1 MEPETTGTAPDGAE
15 RKPPVPGGARPRAR
29 KLNMVSGPLF
39 PGVFAF
45 ALPVVLTGLLS
56 LFYNAADL
64 VVLGRFVEDGDHA
77 ISAVGCTGSL
87 INLLIGLFLGL
98 SVGSSVTIA
107 IALGA
112 RDEKEASAL
121 THTAIAVSA
130 ILGIAVGAVGFIFAP
145 TFLRWMNCSETLID
159 DASLYLRIYFCG
171 TPANMVYNFG
181 AAILRTSG
189 DARRPLYILGG
200 AGLVNVGL
208 NLLLV
213 IAFSMSVA
221 GVATATIVSQYLS
234 AAAALFFLSR
244 LNNPCRLSLRKLSL
258 RKNQLLRI
266 LRHGVPAGIQ
276 SSLFSF
282 SNVLIQST
290 INSFGDVVIAGS
302 TASAS
307 LEGFGWTA
315 INAPDAASMA
325 FVGQNYG
332 AKNLRRI
339 GRAVLVCLVYVILF
353 WLAIDGAILL
363 FREPLVKLY
372 LPKSPESM
380 EVAFSR
386 LTIVV
391 GTYFL
396 CGFMGVISSAIRGMG
411 ASLLPTAVAIGGICG
426 LRILWIAFVVPLSPS
441 LRTLMISYPVSW
453 SITLAVDVVIFL
465 LLFRRRKREIEKAS
479 PPA

>member
-1 MEPETTGTAPDGAE
+1 MEPKTAGSPETGQT
-15 RKPPVPGGARPRAR
+15 PPSPRPRAR
-29 KLNMVSGPLF
+29 NLNMVSGPLF

-45 ALPVVLTGLLS
+45 ALPVILTGLLS

-64 VVLGRFVEDGDHA
+64 IVLSNFAENGETA
-77 ISAVGCTGSL
+77 LPAVGCTGSL

-112 RDEKEASAL
+112 RDDKEASAL

-130 ILGIAVGAVGFIFAP
+130 LLGLLVGAVGFVFAP

-189 DARRPLYILGG
+189 DTRRPLFILGG

-208 NLLLV
+208 NLLFVLGL
-213 IAFSMSVA
+213 SMSVD
-221 GVATATIVSQYLS
+221 GVAIATIASQYLS
-234 AAAALFFLSR
+234 AAAALFFLTR
-244 LNNPCRLSLRKLSL
+244 LNNACKLSFKKIAL
-258 RKNQLLRI
+258 HKNQLLRI

-290 INSFGDVVIAGS
+290 INSFGDVVIAAS
-302 TASAS
+302 TASAN

-332 AKNLRRI
+332 AKNTKRI
-339 GRAVLVCLVYVILF
+339 GRAVLVCLLYVMIF
-353 WLAIDGAILL
+353 WAAVDGAILL
-363 FREPLVKLY
+363 FRDPLVRLY
-372 LPKSPESM
+372 LPDSPDAVQ
-380 EVAFSR
+380 VAFSR

-396 CGFMGVISSAIRGMG
+396 CGFMGVLSSAIRGMG

-453 SITLAVDVVIFL
+453 GITLAVDLVIFL
-465 LLFRRRKREIEKAS
+465 VLFRKRKREIENPSPAS
-479 PPA
+479 

>member
-1 MEPETTGTAPDGAE
+1 MEPKTAGTPDAGQTPPAPRA
-15 RKPPVPGGARPRAR
+15 PRPRAR
-29 KLNMVSGPLF
+29 GLNMVSGPLF

-45 ALPVVLTGLLS
+45 ALPVILTGLLS

-64 VVLGRFVEDGDHA
+64 IVLSNFAENGETA
-77 ISAVGCTGSL
+77 LPAVGCTGSL

-112 RDEKEASAL
+112 RDDKEASAL

-130 ILGIAVGAVGFIFAP
+130 LLGVLVGTVGFIFAP

-189 DARRPLYILGG
+189 DTRRPLFILGG

-208 NLLLV
+208 NLLFVLGL
-213 IAFSMSVA
+213 SMSVD
-221 GVATATIVSQYLS
+221 GVAIATITSQYLS
-234 AAAALFFLSR
+234 AAAALFFLTH
-244 LNNPCRLSLRKLSL
+244 LNNACRLDFKKIALH
-258 RKNQLLRI
+258 KNQLLRI

-282 SNVLIQST
+282 SNVMIQST
-290 INSFGDVVIAGS
+290 INSFGDVVIAAS
-302 TASAS
+302 TASAN

-332 AKNLRRI
+332 AKNTRRI
-339 GRAVLVCLVYVILF
+339 ARAVLVCLLYVMIF

-372 LPKSPESM
+372 LPDSPDAVQ
-380 EVAFSR
+380 VAFSR

-396 CGFMGVISSAIRGMG
+396 CGFMGVLSSAIRGMG

-453 SITLAVDVVIFL
+453 GITLAVDLAIFL
-465 LLFRRRKREIEKAS
+465 VLFRRRKREIERSS
-479 PPA
+479 PPV

>member
-1 MEPETTGTAPDGAE
+1 MKPKTAGSPDPERSPA
-15 RKPPVPGGARPRAR
+15 VPRPRAR
-29 KLNMVSGPLF
+29 GLNMVSGPLF

-45 ALPVVLTGLLS
+45 ALPVILTGLLS

-64 VVLGRFVEDGDHA
+64 IVLSNFAENGETA
-77 ISAVGCTGSL
+77 LPAVGCTGSL

-112 RDEKEASAL
+112 RDDKEASAL

-130 ILGIAVGAVGFIFAP
+130 LLGLLVGAVGFVFAP

-189 DARRPLYILGG
+189 DTRRPLFILGG

-208 NLLLV
+208 NLLFVLGL
-213 IAFSMSVA
+213 SMSVD
-221 GVATATIVSQYLS
+221 GVAIATIASQYLS
-234 AAAALFFLSR
+234 AAAALFFLTR
-244 LNNPCRLSLRKLSL
+244 LNNACKLSFKKISL
-258 RKNQLLRI
+258 HKNQLLRI

-290 INSFGDVVIAGS
+290 INSFGDVVIAAS
-302 TASAS
+302 TASAN

-332 AKNLRRI
+332 AKNTKRI
-339 GRAVLVCLVYVILF
+339 GRAVLVCLLYVMIF
-353 WLAIDGAILL
+353 WAAVDGAILL
-363 FREPLVKLY
+363 FRDPLVRLY
-372 LPKSPESM
+372 LPDSPDAVQ
-380 EVAFSR
+380 VAFSR

-396 CGFMGVISSAIRGMG
+396 CGFMGVLSSAIRGMG

-453 SITLAVDVVIFL
+453 GITLAVDLVIFL
-465 LLFRRRKREIEKAS
+465 VLFRKRKREIENPS
-479 PPA
+479 PAT

>member
-1 MEPETTGTAPDGAE
+1 MEPKTAGSPDN
-15 RKPPVPGGARPRAR
+15 RQTPPSPRPRAR
-29 KLNMVSGPLF
+29 GLNMVSGPLF

-45 ALPVVLTGLLS
+45 ALPVILTGLLS

-64 VVLGRFVEDGDHA
+64 IVLSNFAENGETA
-77 ISAVGCTGSL
+77 LPAVGCTGSL

-112 RDEKEASAL
+112 RDDKEASAL

-130 ILGIAVGAVGFIFAP
+130 LLGLLVGAVGFVFAP

-189 DARRPLYILGG
+189 DTRRPLFILGG

-208 NLLLV
+208 NLLFVLGL
-213 IAFSMSVA
+213 SMSVD
-221 GVATATIVSQYLS
+221 GVAIATIASQYLS
-234 AAAALFFLSR
+234 AAAALFFLTR
-244 LNNPCRLSLRKLSL
+244 LNNACKLSFKKISL
-258 RKNQLLRI
+258 HKNQLLRI

-290 INSFGDVVIAGS
+290 INSFGDVVIAAS
-302 TASAS
+302 TASAN

-332 AKNLRRI
+332 AKNTKRI
-339 GRAVLVCLVYVILF
+339 GRAVLVCLLYVMIF
-353 WLAIDGAILL
+353 WAAVDGAILL
-363 FREPLVKLY
+363 FRDPLVRLY
-372 LPKSPESM
+372 LPDSPDAVQ
-380 EVAFSR
+380 VAFSR

-396 CGFMGVISSAIRGMG
+396 CGFMGVLSSAIRGMG

-453 SITLAVDVVIFL
+453 GITLAVDLVIFL
-465 LLFRRRKREIEKAS
+465 VLFRKRKREIENPS
-479 PPA
+479 PTT

>member
-1 MEPETTGTAPDGAE
+1 MEPKTAGAPE
-15 RKPPVPGGARPRAR
+15 NGQTPPSPRPRAR
-29 KLNMVSGPLF
+29 GLNMVSGPLF

-45 ALPVVLTGLLS
+45 ALPVILTGLLS

-64 VVLGRFVEDGDHA
+64 IVLSNFAENGETA
-77 ISAVGCTGSL
+77 LPAVGCTGSL

-112 RDEKEASAL
+112 RDDKEASAL

-130 ILGIAVGAVGFIFAP
+130 LLGLLVGAVGFVFAP

-189 DARRPLYILGG
+189 DTRRPLFILGG

-208 NLLLV
+208 NLLFVLGL
-213 IAFSMSVA
+213 SMSVD
-221 GVATATIVSQYLS
+221 GVAIATIASQYLS
-234 AAAALFFLSR
+234 AAAALFFLTR
-244 LNNPCRLSLRKLSL
+244 LNNACKLSFKKISL
-258 RKNQLLRI
+258 HKNQLLRI

-290 INSFGDVVIAGS
+290 INSFGDVVIAAS
-302 TASAS
+302 TASAN

-332 AKNLRRI
+332 AKNTKRI
-339 GRAVLVCLVYVILF
+339 GRAVLVCLLYVMIF
-353 WLAIDGAILL
+353 WAAVDGAILL
-363 FREPLVKLY
+363 FRDPLVRLY
-372 LPKSPESM
+372 LPDSPDAVQ
-380 EVAFSR
+380 VAFSR

-396 CGFMGVISSAIRGMG
+396 CGFMGVLSSAIRGMG

-453 SITLAVDVVIFL
+453 GITLAVDLAIFL
-465 LLFRRRKREIEKAS
+465 VLFRKRKREIEKTA
-479 PPA
+479 PAT

>member
-1 MEPETTGTAPDGAE
+1 ME
-15 RKPPVPGGARPRAR
+15 RKPHGSPSDGGERKPSAPRSRRPRAR
-29 KLNMVSGPLF
+29 ELDMVSGPLF

-45 ALPVVLTGLLS
+45 ALPVILTGLLS

-64 VVLGRFVEDGDHA
+64 VVLGNFAKNGDHA

-112 RDEKEASAL
+112 RDEREASAL
-121 THTAIAVSA
+121 THTAISVSA
-130 ILGIAVGAVGFIFAP
+130 ILGVAVGAIGFAFAP
-145 TFLRWMNCSETLID
+145 TFLAWMNCPADLIG
-159 DASLYLRIYFCG
+159 DASLYLRIYFLG

-181 AAILRTSG
+181 AAILRTCG
-189 DARRPLYILGG
+189 DARRPLFILGG

-208 NLLLV
+208 NLVFVLG
-213 IAFSMSVA
+213 FSMSVE
-221 GVATATIVSQYLS
+221 GVAIATIVSQYLS
-234 AAAALFFLSR
+234 AAAALYFMTR
-244 LNNPCRLSLRKLSL
+244 LQNACRLSFRRLAL
-258 RKNQLLRI
+258 RKNQLIRI

-290 INSFGDVVIAGS
+290 INSFGSVVIAGS
-302 TASAS
+302 TAAAN

-315 INAPDAASMA
+315 INAPDTASMA

-339 GRAVLVCLVYVILF
+339 PKAVLVCLCYVLIF
-353 WLAIDGAILL
+353 WAAVDGAILL
-363 FREPLVKLY
+363 FREPLVRLY
-372 LPKSPESM
+372 LPDSPDAAQE
-380 EVAFSR
+380 AFSR
-386 LTIVV
+386 MTLVV
-391 GTYFL
+391 GTYFI
-396 CGFMGVISSAIRGMG
+396 CGFMGVLSSAIRGMG
-411 ASLLPTAVAIGGICG
+411 ASLLPTLVSIGGICG
-426 LRILWIAFVVPLSPS
+426 IRVLWIAFVVPHSPS
-441 LRTLMISYPVSW
+441 LRTLMTSYPVSW
-453 SITLAVDVVIFL
+453 TATLIVDLVIL
-465 LLFRRRKREIEKAS
+465 IVLFKRRKREVDP

>member
-1 MEPETTGTAPDGAE
+1 MEPKTAGSPDNGQT
-15 RKPPVPGGARPRAR
+15 PPSPRPRAR
-29 KLNMVSGPLF
+29 NLNMVSGPLF

-45 ALPVVLTGLLS
+45 ALPVILTGLLS

-64 VVLGRFVEDGDHA
+64 IVLSNFAENGETA
-77 ISAVGCTGSL
+77 LPAVGCTGSL

-130 ILGIAVGAVGFIFAP
+130 LLGLLVGAVGFVFAP

-189 DARRPLYILGG
+189 DTRRPLFILGG

-208 NLLLV
+208 NLLFVLGL
-213 IAFSMSVA
+213 SMSVD
-221 GVATATIVSQYLS
+221 GVAIATITSQYLS
-234 AAAALFFLSR
+234 AAAALFFLTR
-244 LNNPCRLSLRKLSL
+244 LNNACRLDFKKIALH
-258 RKNQLLRI
+258 KNQLLRI

-282 SNVLIQST
+282 SNVMIQST
-290 INSFGDVVIAGS
+290 INSFGDVVIAAS
-302 TASAS
+302 TASAN

-332 AKNLRRI
+332 AKNSRRI
-339 GRAVLVCLVYVILF
+339 GRAVLVCLLYVMIF

-372 LPKSPESM
+372 LPDSPDAVQ
-380 EVAFSR
+380 VAFSR

-396 CGFMGVISSAIRGMG
+396 CGFMGVLSSAIRGMG

-453 SITLAVDVVIFL
+453 GITLAVDLAIFL
-465 LLFRRRKREIEKAS
+465 VLFRRRKREIERSS
-479 PPA
+479 PPV

>member
-1 MEPETTGTAPDGAE
+1 MEPKTAGAPDNGQT
-15 RKPPVPGGARPRAR
+15 PPSPRPRAR
-29 KLNMVSGPLF
+29 NLNMVSGPLF

-45 ALPVVLTGLLS
+45 ALPVILTGLLS

-64 VVLGRFVEDGDHA
+64 IVLSNFAENGETA
-77 ISAVGCTGSL
+77 LPAVGCTGSL

-112 RDEKEASAL
+112 RDDKEASAL

-130 ILGIAVGAVGFIFAP
+130 LLGLLVGAVGFVFAP

-189 DARRPLYILGG
+189 DTRRPLFILGG

-208 NLLLV
+208 NLLFVLGL
-213 IAFSMSVA
+213 SMSVD
-221 GVATATIVSQYLS
+221 GVAIATITSQYLS
-234 AAAALFFLSR
+234 AAAALFFLTR
-244 LNNPCRLSLRKLSL
+244 LNNACKLSFKKISL
-258 RKNQLLRI
+258 HKNQLLRI

-290 INSFGDVVIAGS
+290 INSFGDVVIAAS
-302 TASAS
+302 TASAN

-332 AKNLRRI
+332 AKNTKRI
-339 GRAVLVCLVYVILF
+339 GRAVLVCLLYVMIF
-353 WLAIDGAILL
+353 WAAVDGAILL
-363 FREPLVKLY
+363 FRNPLVRLY
-372 LPKSPESM
+372 LPDSPDAVQ
-380 EVAFSR
+380 VAFSR

-396 CGFMGVISSAIRGMG
+396 CGFMGVLSSAIRGMG

-453 SITLAVDVVIFL
+453 GITLAVDLAIFL
-465 LLFRRRKREIEKAS
+465 VLFRKRKREIEKTA
-479 PPA
+479 PTA

>member
-1 MEPETTGTAPDGAE
+1 MEPKTAGSPDN
-15 RKPPVPGGARPRAR
+15 RQTPPSPRPRAR
-29 KLNMVSGPLF
+29 GLNMVSGPLF

-45 ALPVVLTGLLS
+45 ALPVILTGLLS

-64 VVLGRFVEDGDHA
+64 IVLSNFAENGETA
-77 ISAVGCTGSL
+77 LPAVGCTGSL

-112 RDEKEASAL
+112 RDDKEASAL

-130 ILGIAVGAVGFIFAP
+130 LLGLLVGAVGFVFAP

-189 DARRPLYILGG
+189 DTRRPLFILGG

-208 NLLLV
+208 NLLFVLGL
-213 IAFSMSVA
+213 SMSVD
-221 GVATATIVSQYLS
+221 GVAIATIASQYLS
-234 AAAALFFLSR
+234 AAAALFFLTR
-244 LNNPCRLSLRKLSL
+244 LNNACKLSFKKISL
-258 RKNQLLRI
+258 HKNQLLRI

-290 INSFGDVVIAGS
+290 INSFGDVVIAAS
-302 TASAS
+302 TASAN

-332 AKNLRRI
+332 AKNTKRI
-339 GRAVLVCLVYVILF
+339 GRAVLVCLLYVMIF
-353 WLAIDGAILL
+353 WAAVDGAILL
-363 FREPLVKLY
+363 FRDPLVRLY
-372 LPKSPESM
+372 LPDSPDAVQ
-380 EVAFSR
+380 VAFSR

-396 CGFMGVISSAIRGMG
+396 CGFMGVLSSAIRGMG

-453 SITLAVDVVIFL
+453 GITLAVDLVIFL
-465 LLFRRRKREIEKAS
+465 VLFRKRKREIEKPS
-479 PPA
+479 PAT

>member
-1 MEPETTGTAPDGAE
+1 MEPKTAGSPDNGQT
-15 RKPPVPGGARPRAR
+15 PPSPRPRAR
-29 KLNMVSGPLF
+29 GLNMVSGPLF

-45 ALPVVLTGLLS
+45 ALPVILTGLLS

-64 VVLGRFVEDGDHA
+64 IVLSNFAENGETA
-77 ISAVGCTGSL
+77 LPAVGCTGSL

-112 RDEKEASAL
+112 RDDKEASAL

-130 ILGIAVGAVGFIFAP
+130 LLGLLVGAVGFVFAP

-189 DARRPLYILGG
+189 DTRRPLFILGG

-208 NLLLV
+208 NLLFVLGL
-213 IAFSMSVA
+213 SMSVD
-221 GVATATIVSQYLS
+221 GVAIATIASQYLS
-234 AAAALFFLSR
+234 AAAALFFLTR
-244 LNNPCRLSLRKLSL
+244 LNNACKLSFKKISL
-258 RKNQLLRI
+258 HKNQLLRI

-290 INSFGDVVIAGS
+290 INSFGDVVIAAS
-302 TASAS
+302 TASAN

-325 FVGQNYG
+325 FVGQNHG
-332 AKNLRRI
+332 AKNTKRI
-339 GRAVLVCLVYVILF
+339 GRAVLVCLLYVMIF
-353 WLAIDGAILL
+353 WAAVDGAILL
-363 FREPLVKLY
+363 FRDPLVRLY
-372 LPKSPESM
+372 LPDSPDAVQ
-380 EVAFSR
+380 VAFSR

-396 CGFMGVISSAIRGMG
+396 CGFMGVLSSAIRGMG

-453 SITLAVDVVIFL
+453 GITLAVDLAIFL
-465 LLFRRRKREIEKAS
+465 VLFRKRKREIEKTA
-479 PPA
+479 PAT

>member
-1 MEPETTGTAPDGAE
+1 MERNIPGSPSGDGE
-15 RKPPVPGGARPRAR
+15 RKPPAPRPRRPRAHE
-29 KLNMVSGPLF
+29 LDMVSGPLF

-45 ALPVVLTGLLS
+45 ALPVILTGLLS

-64 VVLGRFVEDGDHA
+64 VVLGNFAKNGDHA

-112 RDEKEASAL
+112 RDEREASAL

-130 ILGIAVGAVGFIFAP
+130 ILGVAVGAIGFAFAP
-145 TFLRWMNCSETLID
+145 TFLSWMNCPADLIG
-159 DASLYLRIYFCG
+159 DASLYLRIYFLG

-181 AAILRTSG
+181 AAILRTCG
-189 DARRPLYILGG
+189 DARRPLFILGG

-208 NLLLV
+208 NLTFVLG
-213 IAFSMSVA
+213 FSMSVE
-221 GVATATIVSQYLS
+221 GVGIATIVSQYLS
-234 AAAALFFLSR
+234 AVAALYFLTR
-244 LNNPCRLSLRKLSL
+244 LPNACRLSMKRLALH
-258 RKNQLLRI
+258 KNQLFRI

-290 INSFGDVVIAGS
+290 INSFGSVVIAGS
-302 TASAS
+302 TAAAN

-315 INAPDAASMA
+315 INAPDTASMA

-339 GRAVLVCLVYVILF
+339 PRAVLVCLCYVLIF
-353 WLAIDGAILL
+353 WLAVDGAILL

-372 LPKSPESM
+372 LPDSPDAAQE
-380 EVAFSR
+380 AFSR
-386 LTIVV
+386 MTLVV
-391 GTYFL
+391 GTYFI
-396 CGFMGVISSAIRGMG
+396 CGFMGVLSSAIRGMG
-411 ASLLPTAVAIGGICG
+411 ASLLPTLVSIGGICG
-426 LRILWIAFVVPLSPS
+426 IRVLWIAFVVPHSPS
-441 LRTLMISYPVSW
+441 LRTLMTSYPVSW
-453 SITLAVDVVIFL
+453 TVTLIVDLVIL
-465 LLFRRRKREIEKAS
+465 IVLFKKRKREVDP

>member
-1 MEPETTGTAPDGAE
+1 MEPKTAGSPDNGQT
-15 RKPPVPGGARPRAR
+15 PPSPRPRAR
-29 KLNMVSGPLF
+29 GLNMVSGPLF

-45 ALPVVLTGLLS
+45 ALPVILTGLLS

-64 VVLGRFVEDGDHA
+64 IVLSNFAENGETA
-77 ISAVGCTGSL
+77 LPAVGCTGSL

-112 RDEKEASAL
+112 RDDKEASAL

-130 ILGIAVGAVGFIFAP
+130 LLGLLVGAVGFVFAP

-189 DARRPLYILGG
+189 DTRRPLFILGG

-208 NLLLV
+208 NLLFVLGL
-213 IAFSMSVA
+213 SMSVD
-221 GVATATIVSQYLS
+221 GVAIATITSQYLS
-234 AAAALFFLSR
+234 AAAALFFLTH
-244 LNNPCRLSLRKLSL
+244 LNNACRLDFKKIALH
-258 RKNQLLRI
+258 KNQLLRI

-282 SNVLIQST
+282 SNVMIQST
-290 INSFGDVVIAGS
+290 INSFGDVVIAAS
-302 TASAS
+302 TASAN

-332 AKNLRRI
+332 AKNTRRI
-339 GRAVLVCLVYVILF
+339 ARAVLVCLLYVMIF

-372 LPKSPESM
+372 LPDSPDAVQ
-380 EVAFSR
+380 VAFSR

-396 CGFMGVISSAIRGMG
+396 CGFMGVLSSAIRGMG

-453 SITLAVDVVIFL
+453 GITLAVDLAIFL
-465 LLFRRRKREIEKAS
+465 VLFRRRKREIERSS
-479 PPA
+479 PPV

>member
-1 MEPETTGTAPDGAE
+1 MDPKTAGAPDPE
-15 RKPPVPGGARPRAR
+15 RSPAVPRPRAR
-29 KLNMVSGPLF
+29 GLNMVSGPLF

-45 ALPVVLTGLLS
+45 ALPVILTGLLS

-64 VVLGRFVEDGDHA
+64 IVLSNFAENGETA
-77 ISAVGCTGSL
+77 LPAVGCTGSL

-112 RDEKEASAL
+112 RDDKEASAL

-130 ILGIAVGAVGFIFAP
+130 LLGLLVGAVGFVFAP

-189 DARRPLYILGG
+189 DTRRPLFILGG

-208 NLLLV
+208 NLLFVLGL
-213 IAFSMSVA
+213 SMSVD
-221 GVATATIVSQYLS
+221 GVAIATIASQYLS
-234 AAAALFFLSR
+234 AAAALFFLTR
-244 LNNPCRLSLRKLSL
+244 LNNACKLSFKKISL
-258 RKNQLLRI
+258 HKNQLLRI

-290 INSFGDVVIAGS
+290 INSFGDVVIAAS
-302 TASAS
+302 TASAN

-332 AKNLRRI
+332 AKNTKRI
-339 GRAVLVCLVYVILF
+339 GRAVLVCLLYVMIF
-353 WLAIDGAILL
+353 WAAVDGAILL
-363 FREPLVKLY
+363 FRDPLVRLY
-372 LPKSPESM
+372 LPDSPDAVQ
-380 EVAFSR
+380 VAFSR

-396 CGFMGVISSAIRGMG
+396 CGFMGVLSSAIRGMG

-453 SITLAVDVVIFL
+453 GITLAVDLAIFL
-465 LLFRRRKREIEKAS
+465 VLFRKRKREIEK
-479 PPA
+479 PAPTA

>member
-1 MEPETTGTAPDGAE
+1 MEPKTAGSPDNGQT
-15 RKPPVPGGARPRAR
+15 PPSPRPRAR
-29 KLNMVSGPLF
+29 GLNMVSGPLF

-45 ALPVVLTGLLS
+45 ALPVILTGLLS

-64 VVLGRFVEDGDHA
+64 IVLSNFAENGETA
-77 ISAVGCTGSL
+77 LPAVGCTGSL

-112 RDEKEASAL
+112 RDDKEASAL

-130 ILGIAVGAVGFIFAP
+130 LLGLLVGAVGFVFAP

-189 DARRPLYILGG
+189 DTRRPLFILGG

-208 NLLLV
+208 NLLFVLGL
-213 IAFSMSVA
+213 SMSVD
-221 GVATATIVSQYLS
+221 GVAIATIASQYLS
-234 AAAALFFLSR
+234 AAAALFFLTR
-244 LNNPCRLSLRKLSL
+244 LNNACKLSFKKISL

-290 INSFGDVVIAGS
+290 INSFGDVVIAAS
-302 TASAS
+302 TASAN

-325 FVGQNYG
+325 FVGQNHG
-332 AKNLRRI
+332 AKNTKRI
-339 GRAVLVCLVYVILF
+339 GRAVLVCLLYVMIF
-353 WLAIDGAILL
+353 WAAVDGAILL
-363 FREPLVKLY
+363 FRDPLVRLY
-372 LPKSPESM
+372 LPDSPDAVQ
-380 EVAFSR
+380 VAFSR

-396 CGFMGVISSAIRGMG
+396 CGFMGVLSSAIRGMG

-453 SITLAVDVVIFL
+453 GITLAVDLAIFL
-465 LLFRRRKREIEKAS
+465 VLFRKRKREIEKTA
-479 PPA
+479 PAT

>member
-1 MEPETTGTAPDGAE
+1 MEQKPSRGETAP
-15 RKPPVPGGARPRAR
+15 ARPRA
-29 KLNMVSGPLF
+29 KGLNMVSGPLF

-45 ALPVVLTGLLS
+45 ALPVILTGLLS

-64 VVLGRFVEDGDHA
+64 IVLSHFAENGDHA
-77 ISAVGCTGSL
+77 MTAVGSTGSL

-112 RDEKEASAL
+112 RDEKESGLL

-130 ILGIAVGAVGFIFAP
+130 LLGVVVGAVGFVFAP
-145 TFLRWMNCSETLID
+145 TFLSWMNCPDALIG

-181 AAILRTSG
+181 AAILRTCG
-189 DARRPLYILGG
+189 DTRRPLFILGA

-208 NLLLV
+208 NLLFV
-213 IAFSMSVA
+213 IGLSMSVA
-221 GVATATIVSQYLS
+221 GVGLATIASQYLS

-244 LNNPCRLSLRKLSL
+244 QNNPCRLSLKKLSL

-290 INSFGDVVIAGS
+290 INSFGSIVMAGS
-302 TASAS
+302 TAAAN

-315 INAPDAASMA
+315 INAPDAACMA
-325 FVGQNYG
+325 FTGQNYG
-332 AKNLRRI
+332 AKELRRI
-339 GRAVLVCLVYVILF
+339 PKVVLVCLAYVLIF
-353 WLAIDGAILL
+353 WAAVDGAILL
-363 FREPLVKLY
+363 FREPLVGLY
-372 LPKSPESM
+372 LPHSPDAAKE
-380 EVAFSR
+380 AFSR
-386 LTIVV
+386 MTLVV

-396 CGFMGVISSAIRGMG
+396 CGFMGVLSSAIRGMG
-411 ASLLPTAVAIGGICG
+411 ASLLPTIVSIGGICG
-426 LRILWIAFVVPLSPS
+426 LRILWIAFVVPRSPS
-441 LRTLMISYPVSW
+441 LFTLMLSYPVSW
-453 SITLAVDVVIFL
+453 IITLLVDLAIFL
-465 LLFRRRKREIEKAS
+465 VLYRKRRREIEATE
-479 PPA
+479 PPSAKTAT

>member
-1 MEPETTGTAPDGAE
+1 MEPKTAGTPDAGQTPPAPRA
-15 RKPPVPGGARPRAR
+15 PRPRAR
-29 KLNMVSGPLF
+29 GLNMVSGPLF

-45 ALPVVLTGLLS
+45 ALPVILTGLLS

-64 VVLGRFVEDGDHA
+64 IVLSNFAENGETA
-77 ISAVGCTGSL
+77 LPAVGCTGSL

-98 SVGSSVTIA
+98 SIGSSVTIA

-112 RDEKEASAL
+112 RDDKEASAL

-130 ILGIAVGAVGFIFAP
+130 LLGVLVGTVGFVFAL

-189 DARRPLYILGG
+189 DTRRPLFILGG

-208 NLLLV
+208 NLLFVLGL
-213 IAFSMSVA
+213 SMSVD
-221 GVATATIVSQYLS
+221 GVAIATITSQYLS
-234 AAAALFFLSR
+234 AAAALFFLTR
-244 LNNPCRLSLRKLSL
+244 LNNACRLDFKKIALH
-258 RKNQLLRI
+258 KNQLLRI

-282 SNVLIQST
+282 SNVMIQST
-290 INSFGDVVIAGS
+290 INSFGDVVIAAS
-302 TASAS
+302 TASAN

-332 AKNLRRI
+332 AKNSRRI
-339 GRAVLVCLVYVILF
+339 GRAVLVCLLYVMIF

-372 LPKSPESM
+372 LPDSPDAVQ
-380 EVAFSR
+380 VAFSR

-396 CGFMGVISSAIRGMG
+396 CGFMGVLSSAIRGMG

-453 SITLAVDVVIFL
+453 GITLAVDLVIFL
-465 LLFRRRKREIEKAS
+465 VLFRRRKREIERSS
-479 PPA
+479 PPV

>member
-1 MEPETTGTAPDGAE
+1 MEPKTAGAPDPE
-15 RKPPVPGGARPRAR
+15 RSPAVPRPRAR
-29 KLNMVSGPLF
+29 GLNMVSGPLF

-45 ALPVVLTGLLS
+45 ALPVILTGLLS

-64 VVLGRFVEDGDHA
+64 IVLSNFAENGETA
-77 ISAVGCTGSL
+77 LPAVGCTGSL

-112 RDEKEASAL
+112 RDDKEASAL

-130 ILGIAVGAVGFIFAP
+130 LLGLLVGAVGFVFAP

-189 DARRPLYILGG
+189 DTRRPLFILGG

-208 NLLLV
+208 NLLFVLGL
-213 IAFSMSVA
+213 SMSVD
-221 GVATATIVSQYLS
+221 GVAIATIASQYLS
-234 AAAALFFLSR
+234 AAAALFFLTR
-244 LNNPCRLSLRKLSL
+244 LNNACKLSFKKISL
-258 RKNQLLRI
+258 HKNQLLRI

-290 INSFGDVVIAGS
+290 INSFGDVVIAAS
-302 TASAS
+302 TASAN

-332 AKNLRRI
+332 AKNTKRI
-339 GRAVLVCLVYVILF
+339 GRAVLVCLLYVMIF
-353 WLAIDGAILL
+353 WAAVDGAILL
-363 FREPLVKLY
+363 FRDPLVRLY
-372 LPKSPESM
+372 LPDSPDAVQ
-380 EVAFSR
+380 VAFSR

-396 CGFMGVISSAIRGMG
+396 CGFMGVLSSAIRGMG

-453 SITLAVDVVIFL
+453 GITLAVDLAIFL
-465 LLFRRRKREIEKAS
+465 VLFRKRKREIEK
-479 PPA
+479 PAPTA

>member
-1 MEPETTGTAPDGAE
+1 MELKTAGSPDNGQT
-15 RKPPVPGGARPRAR
+15 PPSPRPRAR
-29 KLNMVSGPLF
+29 NLNMVSGPLF

-45 ALPVVLTGLLS
+45 ALPVILTGLLS

-64 VVLGRFVEDGDHA
+64 IVLSNFAENGETA
-77 ISAVGCTGSL
+77 LPAVGCTGSL

-130 ILGIAVGAVGFIFAP
+130 LLGLLVGAVGFVFAP

-189 DARRPLYILGG
+189 DTRRPLFILGG

-208 NLLLV
+208 NLLFVLGL
-213 IAFSMSVA
+213 SMSVD
-221 GVATATIVSQYLS
+221 GVAIATVASQYLS
-234 AAAALFFLSR
+234 AAAALFFLTR
-244 LNNPCRLSLRKLSL
+244 LNNACKLSFKKLSL

-290 INSFGDVVIAGS
+290 INSFGDVVIAAS
-302 TASAS
+302 TASAN

-332 AKNLRRI
+332 AKNTKRI
-339 GRAVLVCLVYVILF
+339 GRAVLVCLLYVMIF
-353 WLAIDGAILL
+353 WAAVDGAILL
-363 FREPLVKLY
+363 FRDPLVRLY
-372 LPKSPESM
+372 LPDSPDAVQ
-380 EVAFSR
+380 VAFSR

-396 CGFMGVISSAIRGMG
+396 CGFMGVLSSAIRGMG

-453 SITLAVDVVIFL
+453 GITLAVDLVIFL
-465 LLFRRRKREIEKAS
+465 VLFRKRKREIENPS
-479 PPA
+479 PAT

>member
-1 MEPETTGTAPDGAE
+1 M
-15 RKPPVPGGARPRAR
+15 
-29 KLNMVSGPLF
+29 
-39 PGVFAF
+39 
-45 ALPVVLTGLLS
+45 
-56 LFYNAADL
+56 
-64 VVLGRFVEDGDHA
+64 
-77 ISAVGCTGSL
+77 
-87 INLLIGLFLGL
+87 
-98 SVGSSVTIA
+98 
-107 IALGA
+107 
-112 RDEKEASAL
+112 

-130 ILGIAVGAVGFIFAP
+130 LLGVLVGTIGFVFAP

-189 DARRPLYILGG
+189 DTRRPLFILGG

-208 NLLLV
+208 NLLFVLGL
-213 IAFSMSVA
+213 SMSVD
-221 GVATATIVSQYLS
+221 GVAIATITSQYLS
-234 AAAALFFLSR
+234 AAAALFFLTL
-244 LNNPCRLSLRKLSL
+244 LNNACRLDIKKIALH
-258 RKNQLLRI
+258 KNQLLRI

-282 SNVLIQST
+282 SNVMIQST
-290 INSFGDVVIAGS
+290 INSFGDVVIAES
-302 TASAS
+302 TASAN

-332 AKNLRRI
+332 AKNSRRI
-339 GRAVLVCLVYVILF
+339 GRAVLVCLLYVMIF

-372 LPKSPESM
+372 LPDSPDAVL
-380 EVAFSR
+380 VAFSR

-396 CGFMGVISSAIRGMG
+396 CGFMGVFSSAIRGMG

-453 SITLAVDVVIFL
+453 LIVSLVNGSILFFVVRA
-465 LLFRRRKREIEKAS
+465 LFRGAAHPRRRSGYAVVAREK
-479 PPA
+479 

>member
-1 MEPETTGTAPDGAE
+1 MERNTPGSPSDGGEQKPRAP
-15 RKPPVPGGARPRAR
+15 RSQRPRAHE
-29 KLNMVSGPLF
+29 LDMVSGPLF

-45 ALPVVLTGLLS
+45 ALPVILTGLLS

-64 VVLGRFVEDGDHA
+64 VVLGNFAENGDHA

-112 RDEKEASAL
+112 RDEREASAL

-130 ILGIAVGAVGFIFAP
+130 ILGVAVGAIGFAFAP
-145 TFLRWMNCSETLID
+145 TFLSWMNCPADLIG
-159 DASLYLRIYFCG
+159 DASLYLRIYFLG

-181 AAILRTSG
+181 AAILRTCG
-189 DARRPLYILGG
+189 DARRPLFILGG

-208 NLLLV
+208 NLTFVLG
-213 IAFSMSVA
+213 FSMSVE
-221 GVATATIVSQYLS
+221 GVGIATIVSQYLS
-234 AAAALFFLSR
+234 AVAALYFLTR
-244 LNNPCRLSLRKLSL
+244 LPNACRLSMKRLALH
-258 RKNQLLRI
+258 KNQLFRI

-290 INSFGDVVIAGS
+290 INSFGSVVIAGS
-302 TASAS
+302 TAAAN

-315 INAPDAASMA
+315 INAPDTASMA

-339 GRAVLVCLVYVILF
+339 PKAVLVCLCYVLIF
-353 WLAIDGAILL
+353 WAAVDGAILL

-372 LPKSPESM
+372 LPDSPDAAQE
-380 EVAFSR
+380 AFSR
-386 LTIVV
+386 MTLVV
-391 GTYFL
+391 GTYFI
-396 CGFMGVISSAIRGMG
+396 CGFMGVLSSAIRGMG
-411 ASLLPTAVAIGGICG
+411 ASLLPTLVSIGGICG
-426 LRILWIAFVVPLSPS
+426 IRVLWIAFVVPHSPS

-453 SITLAVDVVIFL
+453 TATLVVDLVIL
-465 LLFRRRKREIEKAS
+465 IVLFKRRKREVDP

>member
-1 MEPETTGTAPDGAE
+1 MESKTAGTPDAGQ
-15 RKPPVPGGARPRAR
+15 KPPAPRAPRPRAR
-29 KLNMVSGPLF
+29 NLNMVSGPLF

-45 ALPVVLTGLLS
+45 ALPVILTGLLS

-64 VVLGRFVEDGDHA
+64 VVLSNFAENGETA
-77 ISAVGCTGSL
+77 LPAVGCTGSL

-112 RDEKEASAL
+112 RDDKEASAL
-121 THTAIAVSA
+121 THTAITVSA
-130 ILGIAVGAVGFIFAP
+130 LLGLLVGAVGYVFAP

-189 DARRPLYILGG
+189 DTRRPLFILGG

-208 NLLLV
+208 NLLFVLGL
-213 IAFSMSVA
+213 SMSVD
-221 GVATATIVSQYLS
+221 GVAIATITSQYLS
-234 AAAALFFLSR
+234 AAAALFFLTR
-244 LNNPCRLSLRKLSL
+244 LNNACRLSFSKLSL

-282 SNVLIQST
+282 SNVMIQST
-290 INSFGDVVIAGS
+290 INSFGDVVIAAS
-302 TASAS
+302 TASAN

-332 AKNLRRI
+332 AKNTRRI
-339 GRAVLVCLVYVILF
+339 GRAVLVCLLYVMIF

-372 LPKSPESM
+372 LPDSPDAVQ
-380 EVAFSR
+380 VAFSR

-396 CGFMGVISSAIRGMG
+396 CGFMGVLSSAIRGMG

-453 SITLAVDVVIFL
+453 GITLAVDLVIFL
-465 LLFRRRKREIEKAS
+465 VLFRRRKREIERSS
-479 PPA
+479 PPV

>member
-1 MEPETTGTAPDGAE
+1 MERNTPGSPSDGGE
-15 RKPPVPGGARPRAR
+15 RKPRAPRSQRPRAHE
-29 KLNMVSGPLF
+29 LDMVSGPLF

-45 ALPVVLTGLLS
+45 ALPVILTGLLS

-64 VVLGRFVEDGDHA
+64 VVLGNFAENGDHA

-112 RDEKEASAL
+112 RDEREASAL

-130 ILGIAVGAVGFIFAP
+130 ILGVAVGAIGFAFAP
-145 TFLRWMNCSETLID
+145 TFLSWMNCPADLIG
-159 DASLYLRIYFCG
+159 DASLYLRIYFLG

-181 AAILRTSG
+181 AAILRTCG
-189 DARRPLYILGG
+189 DARRPLFILGG

-208 NLLLV
+208 NLTFVLG
-213 IAFSMSVA
+213 FSMSVE
-221 GVATATIVSQYLS
+221 GVGIATIVSQYLS
-234 AAAALFFLSR
+234 AVAALYFLTR
-244 LNNPCRLSLRKLSL
+244 LPNACRLSMKRLALH
-258 RKNQLLRI
+258 KNQLFRI

-290 INSFGDVVIAGS
+290 INSFGSVVIAGS
-302 TASAS
+302 TAAAN

-315 INAPDAASMA
+315 INAPDTASMA

-339 GRAVLVCLVYVILF
+339 PKAVLVCLCYVLIF
-353 WLAIDGAILL
+353 WAAVDGAILL

-372 LPKSPESM
+372 LPDSPDAAQE
-380 EVAFSR
+380 AFSR
-386 LTIVV
+386 MTLVV
-391 GTYFL
+391 GTYFI
-396 CGFMGVISSAIRGMG
+396 CGFMGVLSSAIRGMG
-411 ASLLPTAVAIGGICG
+411 ASLLPTLVSIGGICG
-426 LRILWIAFVVPLSPS
+426 IRVLWIAFVVPHSPS

-453 SITLAVDVVIFL
+453 TATLIVDLVIL
-465 LLFRRRKREIEKAS
+465 IVLFKRRKREVDP